1 MDSLKQLQRH
11 YVQFVKSL
19 YREKTVDRQF
29 FDMQKLSDD
38 PQFLSVLANGFDNVW
53 ESVSH
58 KLEIAIEHKNVNREL
73 NDAVHRLKGSS
84 TSIGAKKVTTLCLAF
99 EDHYS
104 TQNYEAY
111 KVVRGTAEGLFYLHE
126 GGQRRIIHKDIKAA
140 NILLTKDFEPQAKP
154 LLKKNDI
161 RELVDPLL
169 FDDYNSLQ
177 MNLVVLSAF
186 LCVQQSS
193 IRRPRMSQAHTDP

>member
-19 YREKTVDRQF
+19 YREKNCGSPI

-58 KLEIAIEHKNVNREL
+58 KLEIAI
-73 NDAVHRLKGSS
+73 
-84 TSIGAKKVTTLCLAF
+84 IGAKKVTTLCLAF

-104 TQNYEAY
+104 TQNYEACNNNHRR
-111 KVVRGTAEGLFYLHE
+111 KVDRFH
-126 GGQRRIIHKDIKAA
+126 
-140 NILLTKDFEPQAKP
+140 ILD
-154 LLKKNDI
+154 N
-161 RELVDPLL
+161 
-169 FDDYNSLQ
+169 
-177 MNLVVLSAF
+177 
-186 LCVQQSS
+186 
-193 IRRPRMSQAHTDP
+193 

>member
-104 TQNYEAY
+104 TQNYEACLQCLPKMKEEY
-111 KVVRGTAEGLFYLHE
+111 VFV
-126 GGQRRIIHKDIKAA
+126 
-140 NILLTKDFEPQAKP
+140 
-154 LLKKNDI
+154 KNKL
-161 RELVDPLL
+161 ETVC
-169 FDDYNSLQ
+169 S
-177 MNLVVLSAF
+177 
-186 LCVQQSS
+186 
-193 IRRPRMSQAHTDP
+193 